1 MLFVGS
7 SSIASLQ
14 WRHAAKE
21 EEEKESEY
29 AALGQNQNAF
39 IGAAPISRRAGNSAF
54 VNHQVGGERDLK
66 SPFISYR

>member
-1 MLFVGS
+1 M
-7 SSIASLQ
+7 Q

-29 AALGQNQNAF
+29 AALGQQNQNAYV
-39 IGAAPISRRAGNSAF
+39 GAAPVSRRAGNSAF
-54 VNHQVGGERDLK
+54 VNHEVGGERDLK